1 VSQRGSSPDDGC
13 APGAVVHVR
22 TAVAGLLRLIEENTK
37 TGSIHGMGG
46 PREGWNRGESHAV
59 RAAAFGIIVH
69 ELTAVVVVVTV

>member
-1 VSQRGSSPDDGC
+1 VSQRGSSLDDGC

-46 PREGWNRGESHAV
+46 PREGWNRGEVMQYAQLRLASSCMN
-59 RAAAFGIIVH
+59 
-69 ELTAVVVVVTV
+69 